1 MTKVSSGKPKKGP
14 PAHAN
19 SYAFHHN
26 KSSKLTK
33 HIGSLPIRHLCPAC
47 VAVIEWRKKYRKYKP
62 LTVVKRCTGCGEKKV
77 KDAYH
82 VICGDCVRKV
92 SKCGKCLL
100 VMNDWIKEGTVI
112 TINESGVI
120 EGGISKFVSEGVSE
134 CVGVSEGLTESVSVS
149 ENENESSLDENED
162 FYESSDL
169 EFQEANENLS
179 SDSTYS
185 ESCFEEEE

>member
-92 SKCGKCLL
+92 GKCGKCLL
-100 VMNDWIKEGTVI
+100 VMSEWIKEGTVV
-112 TINESGVI
+112 TINESGII
-120 EGGISKFVSEGVSE
+120 ESQSLSKIEKLSAIGSKNDFDSDSDHIHSEE
-134 CVGVSEGLTESVSVS
+134 FYA
-149 ENENESSLDENED
+149 SSCG
-162 FYESSDL
+162 SDL
-169 EFQEANENLS
+169 DFEEPSEYL
-179 SDSTYS
+179 SDS
-185 ESCFEEEE
+185 ESKSDELKN

>member
-33 HIGSLPIRHLCPAC
+33 HIESLPIRHLCPAC

-82 VICGDCVRKV
+82 VICGDCVRKFN
-92 SKCGKCLL
+92 KCGKCLL
-100 VMNDWIKEGTVI
+100 AMKDWIKEGTVI
-112 TINESGVI
+112 TINESGDK
-120 EGGISKFVSEGVSE
+120 E
-134 CVGVSEGLTESVSVS
+134 ESITRKNEPFTDNEPVT
-149 ENENESSLDENED
+149 ENELITDNERVTDNELVTDNED
-162 FYESSDL
+162 FYESTDL

-179 SDSTYS
+179 SDSTHS
-185 ESCFEEEE
+185 ESCFEEE

>member
-14 PAHAN
+14 PAYAN

-33 HIGSLPIRHLCPAC
+33 HIGSLPIRFLCPGC

-82 VICGDCVRKV
+82 VICGECVGKLG
-92 SKCGKCLL
+92 KCGKCL
-100 VMNDWIKEGTVI
+100 VPREQWIKEGTELEIGENGEISAIKSTAVVG
-112 TINESGVI
+112 GVS
-120 EGGISKFVSEGVSE
+120 GGIAAADPAVD
-134 CVGVSEGLTESVSVS
+134 
-149 ENENESSLDENED
+149 LDLD
-162 FYESSDL
+162 LDL
-169 EFQEANENLS
+169 EDEDEGDS
-179 SDSTYS
+179 ESYDETDVESESDSES
-185 ESCFEEEE
+185 EDTDSD

>member
-14 PAHAN
+14 PAYQN

-33 HIGSLPIRHLCPAC
+33 HITSLPIRFLCPAC

-62 LTVVKRCTGCGEKKV
+62 LTVVKKCTACGEKKI

-82 VICGDCVRKV
+82 VICGDCVRAT

-100 VMNDWIKEGTVI
+100 PEGQWIKEGTAI
-112 TINESGVI
+112 EISESGEIKRVVI
-120 EGGISKFVSEGVSE
+120 NSEIE
-134 CVGVSEGLTESVSVS
+134 KAACCDHDETESVCS
-149 ENENESSLDENED
+149 EEDSEDYEDCED
-162 FYESSDL
+162 FSE
-169 EFQEANENLS
+169 
-179 SDSTYS
+179 DSAD
-185 ESCFEEEE
+185 EEEN